1 LILVDTSVWVT
12 ALRAAR
18 SPRIPLPP
26 EALELARVVEL
37 DEVAITDFVTA
48 EVLQGAIDEA
58 EYEELADKLDAVH
71 FFHATEETWLRAARR
86 SFELMKRGLP
96 TPLSDLV
103 IAEVAM
109 EYGLAVYTLDEH
121 FERVDGLKLHKVGS

>member
-1 LILVDTSVWVT
+1 M
-12 ALRAAR
+12 
-18 SPRIPLPP
+18 
-26 EALELARVVEL
+26 VEL

>member
-1 LILVDTSVWVT
+1 LILVDTSVWVP

-18 SPRIPLPP
+18 SPRASSPP
-26 EALELARVVEL
+26 EALELARLVEL
-37 DEVAITDFVTA
+37 DEVAITDFVAA

-58 EYEELADKLDAVH
+58 EYRDLADKLDAVH
-71 FFHATEETWLRAARR
+71 FFHATEQTWLRAARR

-103 IAEVAM
+103 IAEVAL
-109 EYGLAVYTLDEH
+109 ENGIAVYTVDEH
-121 FERVDGLKLHKVGS
+121 FDRVDGLRLHRVGS